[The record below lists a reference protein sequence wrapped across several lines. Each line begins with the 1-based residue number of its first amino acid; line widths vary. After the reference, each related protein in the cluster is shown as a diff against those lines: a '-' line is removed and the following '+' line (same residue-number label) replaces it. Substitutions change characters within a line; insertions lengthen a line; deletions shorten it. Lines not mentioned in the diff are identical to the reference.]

1 MDKRRILP
9 APLFRDPIYDCPT
22 DPTVIWNREEK
33 QWYLFYT
40 QRRNGVCAIGSSWVH
55 GTKIGVASSA
65 DGIRW
70 LYRGTLENLD
80 IERGHNTFWAPEIIW
95 AEGKYH
101 MYVSYITGV
110 PQDWNYPRK
119 MLHYT
124 SDDLWD
130 WKFQSVLDLGS
141 ERVIDACVYEIAPR
155 SYKMWYKDECADSRI
170 FAAVSEDLYH
180 WTPVGM
186 EVSDCAQEGPN
197 VFELGGKIWMVSDYW
212 KGLAIYRS
220 EDFKNWIRCED
231 ILKEPGNRPMDR
243 GLGHHADV
251 LVKDG
256 RAFLFYFCI
265 PGVHELA
272 DGPEVWDKLPV
283 WERNMAVVQAAEL
296 LAEGDRIV
304 CNRDAEVV
312 WE

>member
-1 MDKRRILP
+1 MDKRRVLP

-119 MLHYT
+119 MLHYI

-141 ERVIDACVYEIAPR
+141 ERVIDACVYEIAPH

-212 KGLAIYRS
+212 KGLAVYRS
-220 EDFKNWIRCED
+220 EDFKSWIRCED
-231 ILKEPGNRPMDR
+231 ILKESGNRPMDR

-265 PGVHELA
+265 PGAHELA

-296 LAEGDRIV
+296 LAEGDRLV